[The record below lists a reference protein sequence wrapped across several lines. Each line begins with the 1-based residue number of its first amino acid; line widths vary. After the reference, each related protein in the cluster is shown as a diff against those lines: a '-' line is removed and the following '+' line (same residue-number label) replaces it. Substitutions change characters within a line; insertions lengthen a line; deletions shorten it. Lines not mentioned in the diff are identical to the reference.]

1 MYFHLQF
8 GQFYKNAGIPFKLA
22 RMWSHI
28 LKYKNEWRLHM
39 NIDITTWVGLEI
51 WGYYI
56 VLIYF
61 ILIRVEF
68 YFRHVSIWSTVTKL
82 QTYTVPTSKS
92 STRPFKSYFY
102 VDKICETYLSRRDT
116 RRFST
121 CCIAPSTVWCPLKI
135 TPLCASISIIFVATW
150 YGVQRIVFQNDVL
163 E

>member
-1 MYFHLQF
+1 M
-8 GQFYKNAGIPFKLA
+8 NEDCI
-22 RMWSHI
+22 WI
-28 LKYKNEWRLHM
+28 LISALR
-39 NIDITTWVGLEI
+39 ILEI